1 VGSES
6 REVFGFIY
14 RHESRFSQRERE
26 SIFFSFVFFFLSSS
40 LVLEMSYDEMLAA
53 AKKAVSLAARLS
65 NEVRKSL
72 LVSDVWNKS
81 DDSPVTVA
89 DYGSQAVVSI
99 VLERELK
106 NEPVSLVAEEETGEL
121 RKKGS
126 EVFLEGITKLV
137 KDTLASEESYADS
150 PPLSTEDVLNAI
162 DCGKSEGGCSGYHWV
177 LDPIDG
183 TRGFVRGEQYAVGL
197 ALLVEGKVVLG
208 VMACPNLPLASVV
221 CETDKSS
228 KENVGCL
235 FFATSGSGAYV
246 QPLEGNSLP
255 QKVGVSSNE
264 NLEEAKFLESY
275 HKPIPLHSSI
285 AKKLGITASPV
296 RMDSQAKY
304 AAVSRGDAEI
314 YLRFTLSGHRETIWD
329 HAPGFII
336 TTEAGGVVCDA
347 AGKSLDFS
355 KGKYLAHKTGIIVT
369 TKKLKPCVL
378 KAVREAM
385 EEEKLISETHNRNCT
400 LSVYV

>member
-1 VGSES
+1 
-6 REVFGFIY
+6 
-14 RHESRFSQRERE
+14 
-26 SIFFSFVFFFLSSS
+26 
-40 LVLEMSYDEMLAA
+40 MSYEKELVA

-65 NEVRKSL
+65 QGVQKTLLQSEV
-72 LVSDVWNKS
+72 WTKS
-81 DDSPVTVA
+81 DRTPVTAA
-89 DYGSQAVVSI
+89 DFGSQAVVSI
-99 VLERELK
+99 VLQRELQ
-106 NEPVSLVAEEETGEL
+106 PAIFSLVAEEETGEL

-126 EVFLEGITKLV
+126 EVFLEGVTKLV
-137 KDTLASEESYADS
+137 KDTLASEESYTDS
-150 PPLSTEDVLNAI
+150 PPSTEDVLNAI

-197 ALLVEGKVVLG
+197 ALLVEGEVVLG
-208 VMACPNLPLASVV
+208 VMACPNLPLASAVG
-221 CETDKSS
+221 ETDESS
-228 KENVGCL
+228 QENVGCL
-235 FFATSGSGAYV
+235 FFATAGSGAYV

-255 QKVGVSSNE
+255 QKVCVSSNE

-275 HKPIPLHSSI
+275 HKPIPIHSSI
-285 AKKLGITASPV
+285 AKKLGITALPV

-355 KGKYLAHKTGIIVT
+355 KGKYLAHETGIIVT
-369 TKKLKPCVL
+369 TKKLKPWVL
-378 KAVREAM
+378 KAVKEAM
-385 EEEKLISETHNRNCT
+385 DEEKLD
-400 LSVYV
+400 L

>member
-1 VGSES
+1 
-6 REVFGFIY
+6 
-14 RHESRFSQRERE
+14 
-26 SIFFSFVFFFLSSS
+26 
-40 LVLEMSYDEMLAA
+40 MSYEKELAA

-65 NEVRKSL
+65 QGVQKTLLQSEV
-72 LVSDVWNKS
+72 WTKS
-81 DDSPVTVA
+81 DRSPVTAA
-89 DYGSQAVVSI
+89 DFGSQALVSI

-106 NEPVSLVAEEETGEL
+106 PETFSLVAEEETGEL
-121 RKKGS
+121 RKEGS

-137 KDTLASEESYADS
+137 KDTLASEESYAGS
-150 PPLSTEDVLNAI
+150 PPLSTEDVLRAI
-162 DCGKSEGGCSGYHWV
+162 DSGKSEGGCSGYHWV

-197 ALLVEGKVVLG
+197 ALLVDGKVVLG
-208 VMACPNLPLASVV
+208 VMACPNLPLASSAVD
-221 CETDKSS
+221 ETDMSS
-228 KENVGCL
+228 QENVGCL

-246 QPLEGNSLP
+246 QPLEGQSPP

-264 NLEEAKFLESY
+264 NFEEAKFLESC
-275 HKPIPLHSSI
+275 HKPIPIHSSI
-285 AKKLGITASPV
+285 AKKLGITALPV

-347 AGKSLDFS
+347 AGECLDFS

-369 TKKLKPCVL
+369 TTKLKPWVL

-385 EEEKLISETHNRNCT
+385 EEEGNFISKTECT
-400 LSVYV
+400 

>member
-1 VGSES
+1 
-6 REVFGFIY
+6 
-14 RHESRFSQRERE
+14 
-26 SIFFSFVFFFLSSS
+26 
-40 LVLEMSYDEMLAA
+40 MSYEKELAA

-65 NEVRKSL
+65 QGVQKTLFQSEV
-72 LVSDVWNKS
+72 WTKS
-81 DDSPVTVA
+81 DRTPVTAA
-89 DYGSQAVVSI
+89 DFGSQALVSI
-99 VLERELK
+99 VLERELQ
-106 NEPVSLVAEEETGEL
+106 PATFSLVAEEETGEL
-121 RKKGS
+121 RKQGS

-208 VMACPNLPLASVV
+208 VMACPNLPLASAVG
-221 CETDKSS
+221 ETDMSS

-235 FFATSGSGAYV
+235 FFATAGLGAYV
-246 QPLEGNSLP
+246 QPVEGHSLP
-255 QKVGVSSNE
+255 QKVRVSSNE

-275 HKPIPLHSSI
+275 HKPIPIHSSI
-285 AKKLGITASPV
+285 AEKLGITALPV

-314 YLRFTLSGHRETIWD
+314 YLRFTLCGHRETIWD

-355 KGKYLAHKTGIIVT
+355 KGKYLDHKTGIIVT

-385 EEEKLISETHNRNCT
+385 EEEKLISETHNPNCT
-400 LSVYV
+400 LSVCV